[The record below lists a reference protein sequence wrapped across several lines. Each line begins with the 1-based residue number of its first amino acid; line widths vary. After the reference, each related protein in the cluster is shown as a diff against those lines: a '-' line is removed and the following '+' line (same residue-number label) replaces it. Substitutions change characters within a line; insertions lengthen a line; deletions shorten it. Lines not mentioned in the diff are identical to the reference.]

1 VKFQNSGRYY
11 PLTLIGTPLALGL
24 LGLLGTAFA
33 TANPY
38 AYLLSLAGLGLLTLL
53 AVAVRL
59 QARRIGD
66 EDISWNSSHRVFAG
80 RGAAP
85 HFLEIRS
92 SGLLP
97 FFRIRYLLSGGV
109 FAGGHPLC
117 FHLRSGRYRPG
128 EDGRL
133 ELPLSLPHCGTF
145 HASLTV
151 CVEDIFGLTRGQSGI
166 RQTRALPI
174 LPGVLG
180 RPARYRIAE
189 RGAEEKNRMKESE
202 VERYYMREYIPGD
215 RFRDINWKASSRGD
229 KLYTRISPVAQE
241 ETTTVTICARF
252 YAAERGLSPSLL
264 ALAEHQKSWI
274 ISFMLKVREEHPDFL
289 FQLFL
294 NEEEYL
300 LESDEDIERFAAL
313 LGAAWFS
320 GPTRRLPALPAEGQ
334 VYLFATSADESLE
347 SFRAAFGKLE
357 QSLHLTRLATKEEVK
372 AGKGEAFSLYPHYA
386 GEDFPSPALAAGLLR
401 GRNSLRR
408 RYPRVAEEA
417 ALVPRFDTEEKRT

>member
-1 VKFQNSGRYY
+1 VRFPNSGRFY
-11 PLTLIGTPLALGL
+11 PLTLIGTPLALAL
-24 LGLLGTAFA
+24 LVLLGTAFA

-38 AYLLSLAGLGLLTLL
+38 AYLLSLAGLGLLILL
-53 AVAVRL
+53 AVSVRL
-59 QARRIGD
+59 QAGRIGD
-66 EDISWNSSHRVFAG
+66 EDINWNSAHRVFAG

-85 HFLEIRS
+85 HFIEIRS

-97 FFRIRYLLSGGV
+97 FFRIRYILSGGV
-109 FAGGHPLC
+109 YAGGHLLC
-117 FHLRSGRYRPG
+117 AHLRSGRYRPG
-128 EDGRL
+128 DDGRL

-145 HASLTV
+145 HASLTIS
-151 CVEDIFGLTRGQSGI
+151 VEDIFGLTRGQSGI
-166 RQTRALPI
+166 RQTRALPV

-229 KLYTRISPVAQE
+229 KLYTRISPLAQE

-252 YAAERGLSPSLL
+252 HAAETGLSPSLL
-264 ALAEHQKSWI
+264 TLAEHQKSWI
-274 ISFMLKVREEHPDFL
+274 ITFMLRVREEHPDFL

-294 NEEEYL
+294 NEQEYL

-320 GPTRRLPALPAEGQ
+320 MPTRMMPALPDEGQ
-334 VYLFATSADESLE
+334 IYLFATSADDTLE
-347 SFRAAFGKLE
+347 SFRAAFPKLE
-357 QSLHLTRLATKEEVK
+357 QSLHLTRIAAKEDVK
-372 AGKGEAFSLYPHYA
+372 AGRSEIFSLYPNYA
-386 GEDFPSPALAAGLLR
+386 GEDFPSPALVAGLLR
-401 GRNSLRR
+401 GEKTLRR
-408 RYPRVAEEA
+408 RLPRMAEEA
-417 ALVPRFDTEEKRT
+417 ALLPRFDTEEKRT